1 MNWFIIL
8 RFNAIGAPSP
18 AWAGEVLARGSP
30 RGFKRCRCRLSSPG
44 PIITSGLSASTI
56 RPPRPPPLL
65 PALRASERDNCFS
78 FFNSL
83 LWHYEVRL
91 WGLPTVWLVVL
102 DLYLREK
109 CVLTLKLSLHI
120 TLMTLIIPSLREK
133 GTRELMPSDFHVEL
147 DSKKWKEG
155 LTLK

>member
-1 MNWFIIL
+1 ME
-8 RFNAIGAPSP
+8 AASP

-30 RGFKRCRCRLSSPG
+30 SGSKRCRCRLLSPR
-44 PIITSGLSASTI
+44 PIITSGLLASTI

-65 PALRASERDNCFS
+65 PALRGSKHDNRCS

-91 WGLPTVWLVVL
+91 WGLPTAWLVVL
-102 DLYLREK
+102 DLNLREK

-133 GTRELMPSDFHVEL
+133 ATRELMLSDFHVEL

-155 LTLK
+155 LILK